1 MATDV
6 FNLSMR
12 VMDHWCERPA
22 AFAELSAEKWKQMA
36 IPRYPNG
43 SYSKCTVRDSQ
54 DAGAPAVVAHCQA
67 WQFNLT
73 QFGHNAV
80 SEWSLVCHRAYLRDV
95 SEAVNRAATVI
106 VVPLVGMAADH
117 IGRKAVTIVALTALL
132 LALIVSTVALNFTT
146 FAVMASVVAASSRS
160 LSALFVLLYE
170 VTTAS
175 RRCLYCT
182 LAPTLP
188 VVLAPLFKY
197 LVDSLKVSWSLS
209 YQLLAAISFVL
220 LATFWFIEE
229 SSDWLL
235 APHKPE
241 EAERVVLKLASVNS
255 VSTREC
261 RALFRKGFQ
270 RLSLQLSAETLHFRP
285 QSRSSAFLLAFSWFV
300 VSWGHTY
307 DSRKSAV
314 TANVYVLFGVAVSV
328 VPLFLVIWPFLKGG
342 KGVKRVMA
350 ISMLVSSACSA
361 LLFVPHSDHIAP
373 LEALLLVAMRL
384 FNSLCLILIFLL
396 TVSFCPTTLRCTA
409 VATGMA
415 IGNFT
420 GKAGQ
425 LFFEYVIAP
434 RNDIAL
440 GVAAVLMA
448 LAAVATEHLP
458 SKHIRSLASARITSH
473 TTALSRPSAIQP
485 DLWYPEKAATATC
498 KGSQTSVGRQTH
510 STSVGRPERF
520 LVRPAP

>member
-1 MATDV
+1 MTHARTGSQAAPLRLNPADDLCDSGDERESERIPFGEGRYQVRVLLSTLVAGSITLMATDV
-6 FNLSMR
+6 FYLSIR

-22 AFAELSAEKWKQMA
+22 AFTELSAEKWKQMA

-95 SEAVNRAATVI
+95 SEAVNLAAAVI
-106 VVPLVGMAADH
+106 VVPLVGVAADH

-209 YQLLAAISFVL
+209 YQLLAVISFVL

-229 SSDWLL
+229 SPDWLL
-235 APHKPE
+235 ATHKPE
-241 EAERVVLKLASVNS
+241 EAERVVLKLSGS
-255 VSTREC
+255 
-261 RALFRKGFQ
+261 
-270 RLSLQLSAETLHFRP
+270 
-285 QSRSSAFLLAFSWFV
+285 
-300 VSWGHTY
+300 
-307 DSRKSAV
+307 
-314 TANVYVLFGVAVSV
+314 
-328 VPLFLVIWPFLKGG
+328 GG
-342 KGVKRVMA
+342 
-350 ISMLVSSACSA
+350 
-361 LLFVPHSDHIAP
+361 
-373 LEALLLVAMRL
+373 
-384 FNSLCLILIFLL
+384 
-396 TVSFCPTTLRCTA
+396 
-409 VATGMA
+409 
-415 IGNFT
+415 
-420 GKAGQ
+420 AG
-425 LFFEYVIAP
+425 
-434 RNDIAL
+434 
-440 GVAAVLMA
+440 
-448 LAAVATEHLP
+448 
-458 SKHIRSLASARITSH
+458 
-473 TTALSRPSAIQP
+473 
-485 DLWYPEKAATATC
+485 
-498 KGSQTSVGRQTH
+498 
-510 STSVGRPERF
+510 
-520 LVRPAP
+520 